1 MRRHYQVCRYCK
13 QAWIWED
20 RLLQQPDLCCGRRW
34 QAKVAPDLRRRKVE
48 WASWNFSQR
57 GQTWPH
63 KSYKDALI
71 APPPGLHGG
80 KPPKQKKN
88 KGIEQKLQEH
98 WTSIPENLRKQLE
111 DLGVKGQE
119 PPPPPDLP
127 TLIKE
132 HLQSLPT
139 ELKEE
144 VEKIIEPQKAEPPLN
159 QKLKQAVGTL
169 KQLSEKKAAVQAKA
183 DNIKQQYTA
192 LLQELKDTQVKI
204 EAAQKDLQETTTRY
218 NQQLEKDKVEDEAHL
233 PEELAAENLL
243 TVMTSIGLTATQEQ
257 IKEFAQKLSEN
268 VMKRRKCG

>member
-1 MRRHYQVCRYCK
+1 M
-13 QAWIWED
+13 
-20 RLLQQPDLCCGRRW
+20 
-34 QAKVAPDLRRRKVE
+34 APDLLRRQVE
-48 WASWNFSQR
+48 WAKWNFTTR
-57 GQTWPH
+57 GQRWPS
-63 KSYKDALI
+63 KTYKDALI
-71 APPPGLHGG
+71 TPPPGLHGG
-80 KPPKQKKN
+80 KPSKKISN
-88 KGIEQKLQEH
+88 GVEQKLQEH
-98 WTSIPENLRKQLE
+98 WTTLPEALRKQLE
-111 DLGVKGQE
+111 DMGVKGSE
-119 PPPPPDLP
+119 PPTPPDLP

-169 KQLSEKKAAVQAKA
+169 KQLSEKKAAVQTKA

-204 EAAQKDLQETTTRY
+204 EAAQKELQETTTLY
-218 NQQLEKDKVEDEAHL
+218 NQQLEKDKQVEEDPQL

-243 TVMTSIGLTATQEQ
+243 TVMTSIGLTASQEQ
-257 IKEFAQKLSEN
+257 IKEFAQKLREN